1 MRFNQSL
8 HPAVPPIVIVNSG
21 GGEGAEA
28 RFRSSRSQG
37 RMQQI
42 LHGSEKKLGK
52 GKHRKRRNRRKGS
65 TLRVS
70 GKFPFSISIPTVN
83 CNLEVPGLLGVLEGL
98 IKLMEGLIA

>member
-1 MRFNQSL
+1 MRFKQNL
-8 HPAVPPIVIVNSG
+8 HPAVQPTVIVNSG

-37 RMQQI
+37 KMQQI

-52 GKHRKRRNRRKGS
+52 GKHRKRRNRMKRS

-70 GKFPFSISIPTVN
+70 GLFPLAF
-83 CNLEVPGLLGVLEGL
+83 LFF
-98 IKLMEGLIA
+98 

>member
-1 MRFNQSL
+1 MRFKQNL
-8 HPAVPPIVIVNSG
+8 HPAVPPTVIVNSE
-21 GGEGAEA
+21 GGEGAEV

-52 GKHRKRRNRRKGS
+52 GKHRKRRNRTKRT

-70 GKFPFSISIPTVN
+70 GKFPLAF
-83 CNLEVPGLLGVLEGL
+83 LFL
-98 IKLMEGLIA
+98 